1 MDGWLGTGHYALPMS
16 KLIEQMAAVCAR
28 HGAPYVETSLDAMAG
43 VARNVG
49 SGLLPLNGLRHRR
62 GTTSGW
68 FIWAGDELSEDD
80 DFFEPTHLHHLIDRC
95 PEVLPMLGLGEG
107 WRFLVAPDYEDVWF
121 DPSLLDESV

>member
-1 MDGWLGTGHYALPMS
+1 MAELSDL
-16 KLIEQMAAVCAR
+16 MAAVCAR
-28 HGAPYVETSLDAMAG
+28 HGAPYVATSLDAMAG

-68 FIWAGDELSEDD
+68 FVWAGDELSDD
-80 DFFEPTHLHHLIDRC
+80 SDFFAPTHLHHLVDRC

-107 WRFLVAPDYEDVWF
+107 WRFLIAPEHEDVWF
-121 DPSLLDESV
+121 DSSLLDESV